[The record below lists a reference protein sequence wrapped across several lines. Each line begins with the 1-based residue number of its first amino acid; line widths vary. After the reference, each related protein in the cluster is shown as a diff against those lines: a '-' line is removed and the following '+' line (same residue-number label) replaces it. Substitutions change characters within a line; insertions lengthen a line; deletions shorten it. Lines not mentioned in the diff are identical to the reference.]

1 MPKGTPEPNR
11 AERDRNM
18 AMRKRLAAITLVVVL
33 LLFIAQIVTLAMG
46 LIEVSWVILAIIVV
60 GWFVLRSYQ
69 KRYPV

>member
-1 MPKGTPEPNR
+1 MPKATPEPNR

-18 AMRKRLAAITLVVVL
+18 AMRKRLAAITLAVVV

-46 LIEVSWVILAIIVV
+46 LIEVSWVILAIIVI